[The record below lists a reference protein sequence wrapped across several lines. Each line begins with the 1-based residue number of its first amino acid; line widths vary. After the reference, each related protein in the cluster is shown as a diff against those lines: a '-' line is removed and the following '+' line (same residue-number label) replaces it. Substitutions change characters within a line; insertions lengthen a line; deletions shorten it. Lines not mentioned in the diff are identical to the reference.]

1 MAIIKAQGGIIEA
14 HHADPIWVREHFEND
29 IEILRTGEIPKK
41 SDEEIAKANELLLR
55 IWAVW
60 GIALLAC
67 IAYGYN
73 PWFIAVI
80 VIGFIFCIG
89 ATGVLSGH
97 NSGRSL
103 WLTARNNGFRYDSDS
118 DVTYIAQLQLMGMS
132 LIPKE
137 LKEKAE
143 ADCRILKGH
152 TMYRYPIT
160 YEKIHLSRHH
170 NWLNATISFKLVD
183 RVRTLEVTTK
193 DRRIVI
199 EIAKLKKYE
208 KYVQGIGRFIPNT
221 EMDGRAFNKLF
232 SSKTVFNNASI
243 SLYTCYERYKGELGI
258 VTKPQAFRELSI
270 TIHPKT
276 GEKENYR
283 LEKTVDDWE
292 IVELVDE
299 RFNPDIYRAIAD
311 DKSLAKAIEAGVI

>member
-14 HHADPIWVREHFEND
+14 HHADPIWVREHFKHD

-73 PWFIAVI
+73 PWFIGVI

-160 YEKIHLSRHH
+160 YEKIHLSRYHH
-170 NWLNATISFKLVD
+170 WSNATISFKLVD

-243 SLYTCYERYKGELGI
+243 SFYTRYEKRKGELGL
-258 VTKPQAFRELSI
+258 VEKPQAFRELWI
-270 TIHPKT
+270 IIHPEN

>member
-67 IAYGYN
+67 ITYGYN
-73 PWFIAVI
+73 PWFIGVI

-89 ATGVLSGH
+89 ATGALSGH

-170 NWLNATISFKLVD
+170 NWLNAKISFKLVD

-199 EIAKLKKYE
+199 EIAKLKKYD
-208 KYVQGIGRFIPNT
+208 KYIQGI
-221 EMDGRAFNKLF
+221 
-232 SSKTVFNNASI
+232 V
-243 SLYTCYERYKGELGI
+243 C
-258 VTKPQAFRELSI
+258 
-270 TIHPKT
+270 
-276 GEKENYR
+276 
-283 LEKTVDDWE
+283 
-292 IVELVDE
+292 
-299 RFNPDIYRAIAD
+299 AD
-311 DKSLAKAIEAGVI
+311 DKLILVDAR

>member
-1 MAIIKAQGGIIEA
+1 MAIIKARGGIIEA
-14 HHADPIWVREHFEND
+14 HHADPVWVRKHFKYD

-67 IAYGYN
+67 ITYGYN
-73 PWFIAVI
+73 PWFIGVI

-118 DVTYIAQLQLMGMS
+118 DVTYIAQLQLMGMN

-160 YEKIHLSRHH
+160 YEKIHLSRYHH
-170 NWLNATISFKLVD
+170 WSNATISFKLVD
-183 RVRTLEVTTK
+183 RVRTIEVTMK

-208 KYVQGIGRFIPNT
+208 KYVQGIGRFVPNT

-232 SSKTVFNNASI
+232 SSKTVFDNASI
-243 SLYTCYERYKGELGI
+243 SLYTGYEKRKGELGL
-258 VTKPQAFRELSI
+258 VEKPQAFRELYI
-270 TIHPKT
+270 TIRPKT
-276 GEKENYR
+276 GEKENYK

-292 IVELVDE
+292 IIELVDE

-311 DKSLAKAIEAGVI
+311 DKALAKAIKAGVI

>member
-1 MAIIKAQGGIIEA
+1 MGR
-14 HHADPIWVREHFEND
+14 P
-29 IEILRTGEIPKK
+29 GELPKK

-89 ATGVLSGH
+89 ATGVISGH

-118 DVTYIAQLQLMGMS
+118 DVTYIAQLQLMGLS

-143 ADCRILKGH
+143 AECRILKGH

-160 YEKIHLSRHH
+160 YEKIHLNRRAH
-170 NWLNATISFKLVD
+170 NWLNAKISFNLVD
-183 RVRTLEVTTK
+183 RVRTIEVTTQNRK
-193 DRRIVI
+193 IVI

-208 KYVQGIGRFIPNT
+208 KYIQSCCGFVNNT

-232 SSKTVFNNASI
+232 SSKTVFNNAAI
-243 SLYTCYERYKGELGI
+243 SLYTEYRSYNRVGE
-258 VTKPQAFRELSI
+258 KPQAFRKLVI

-276 GEKENYR
+276 GDSNYR
-283 LEKTVDDWE
+283 LEKTVEDWE

-299 RFNPDIYRAIAD
+299 RFNPDVYRALED
-311 DKSLAKAIEAGVI
+311 DKALDKAIKAKLI

>member
-14 HHADPIWVREHFEND
+14 HHADPIWVRKHFKHD
-29 IEILRTGEIPKK
+29 IELLRTGEVPKK

-89 ATGVLSGH
+89 ATGVISGH

-118 DVTYIAQLQLMGMS
+118 DVTYIAQLQLMGMY

-160 YEKIHLSRHH
+160 YEKIHLNRRAH
-170 NWLNATISFKLVD
+170 NWLNAKISFKLVD
-183 RVRTLEVTTK
+183 RVRTIEVTTQNRK
-193 DRRIVI
+193 IVI

-208 KYVQGIGRFIPNT
+208 KYIQSCCGFVNNT

-232 SSKTVFNNASI
+232 SSKTVFNNAAI
-243 SLYTCYERYKGELGI
+243 SFYTEYRNYNRVGE
-258 VTKPQAFRELSI
+258 KPQAFRKLVI

-276 GEKENYR
+276 GDSNYR
-283 LEKTVDDWE
+283 LEKTVEDWE

-299 RFNPDIYRAIAD
+299 RFNPDVYRALED
-311 DKSLAKAIEAGVI
+311 DKALEKAIKAKLI

>member
-14 HHADPIWVREHFEND
+14 HHADPIWVREHFKND
-29 IEILRTGEIPKK
+29 IELLRTGEVPKK

-67 IAYGYN
+67 ITYGYN

-89 ATGVLSGH
+89 ATGVISGH

-118 DVTYIAQLQLMGMS
+118 DVTYIAQLQLMGMY

-160 YEKIHLSRHH
+160 YEKIHLSIDNH
-170 NWLNATISFKLVD
+170 NWLNAKISFKLVD
-183 RVRTLEVTTK
+183 RVRTIEVTTQN
-193 DRRIVI
+193 RRIVI

-208 KYVQGIGRFIPNT
+208 KYIQSCCGFVNNT
-221 EMDGRAFNKLF
+221 EMDGRSFNKLF

-243 SLYTCYERYKGELGI
+243 SFYTRYKSSNKVGE
-258 VTKPQAFRELSI
+258 KPQDFRKLVI
-270 TIHPKT
+270 RIQPKT
-276 GEKENYR
+276 GGNEEGDGVLYKEV
-283 LEKTVDDWE
+283 EDWE

-299 RFNPDIYRAIAD
+299 RFNPDAYRALED
-311 DKSLAKAIEAGVI
+311 DKALDKAIKAKLI

>member
-73 PWFIAVI
+73 PWFIGVI

-118 DVTYIAQLQLMGMS
+118 DVTYIAQLQLMGLN

-160 YEKIHLSRHH
+160 YEKIHLSRYHH
-170 NWLNATISFKLVD
+170 WSNATISFKLVD

-243 SLYTCYERYKGELGI
+243 SLYTGYEKRKGELGL
-258 VTKPQAFRELSI
+258 VEKPQAFRELFI
-270 TIHPKT
+270 VIHPKT

-311 DKSLAKAIEAGVI
+311 DKALAKAIEAGVI

>member
-1 MAIIKAQGGIIEA
+1 MAIIKACGGIIEA
-14 HHADPIWVREHFEND
+14 HHADPIWVREHFKHD
-29 IEILRTGEIPKK
+29 IELLRTGEVPKK
-41 SDEEIAKANELLLR
+41 SDEEIAKAKELLLR

-67 IAYGYN
+67 ITYGYN

-89 ATGVLSGH
+89 ATGVISGH

-118 DVTYIAQLQLMGMS
+118 DVTYIAQLQLMGLS

-143 ADCRILKGH
+143 AECRILKGH

-160 YEKIHLSRHH
+160 YEKIHLNRRAH
-170 NWLNATISFKLVD
+170 NWLNAKISFKLVD
-183 RVRTLEVTTK
+183 RVRTIEVTTQNRK
-193 DRRIVI
+193 IVI

-208 KYVQGIGRFIPNT
+208 KYIQSCCGFVNNT

-232 SSKTVFNNASI
+232 SSKTVFNNAAI
-243 SLYTCYERYKGELGI
+243 SLYTRYERDKGELSI
-258 VTKPQAFRELSI
+258 VEKPQAFRKLVI
-270 TIHPKT
+270 TIHPKA
-276 GEKENYR
+276 GDSNYR
-283 LEKTVDDWE
+283 LEKTVEDWE

-299 RFNPDIYRAIAD
+299 RFNPDVYRALED
-311 DKSLAKAIEAGVI
+311 DKALDKAIKAKLI

>member
-1 MAIIKAQGGIIEA
+1 MAIIKACGGIIEA
-14 HHADPIWVREHFEND
+14 HHADPIWVREHFKHD
-29 IEILRTGEIPKK
+29 IELLRTGEVPKK

-67 IAYGYN
+67 ITYGYN

-89 ATGVLSGH
+89 ATGVISGH

-143 ADCRILKGH
+143 AECRILKGH

-160 YEKIHLSRHH
+160 YEKIHLNRRAH
-170 NWLNATISFKLVD
+170 NWLNAKISFKLVD
-183 RVRTLEVTTK
+183 RVRTIEVTTQNRK
-193 DRRIVI
+193 IVI

-208 KYVQGIGRFIPNT
+208 KYIQSCCGFVNNT

-232 SSKTVFNNASI
+232 SSKTVFNNAAI
-243 SLYTCYERYKGELGI
+243 SLYTRYERDKGELSI
-258 VTKPQAFRELSI
+258 VEKPQAFRKLVI
-270 TIHPKT
+270 TIHPKA
-276 GEKENYR
+276 GDSNYR
-283 LEKTVDDWE
+283 LEKTVEDWE

-299 RFNPDIYRAIAD
+299 RFNPDVYRALED
-311 DKSLAKAIEAGVI
+311 DKALDKAIKAKLI

>member
-14 HHADPIWVREHFEND
+14 HHADPIWVREHFKHD

-41 SDEEIAKANELLLR
+41 SEVEIAKANELLLR

-118 DVTYIAQLQLMGMS
+118 DVTYIAQLQLMGLS

-160 YEKIHLSRHH
+160 YEKIHLSMGNH
-170 NWLNATISFKLVD
+170 NWLNAKISFKLVD
-183 RVRTLEVTTK
+183 RVRTIEVTTQNRK
-193 DRRIVI
+193 IVI

-208 KYVQGIGRFIPNT
+208 KYIQSCCGFVNNT

-243 SLYTCYERYKGELGI
+243 SLYTEYRSYNRVGKNRRLLGSC
-258 VTKPQAFRELSI
+258 V
-270 TIHPKT
+270 
-276 GEKENYR
+276 
-283 LEKTVDDWE
+283 
-292 IVELVDE
+292 
-299 RFNPDIYRAIAD
+299 
-311 DKSLAKAIEAGVI
+311 

>member
-1 MAIIKAQGGIIEA
+1 MGR
-14 HHADPIWVREHFEND
+14 P
-29 IEILRTGEIPKK
+29 GEVPKK
-41 SDEEIAKANELLLR
+41 SDEEIAKVNELLLR

-89 ATGVLSGH
+89 ATGVISGH

-143 ADCRILKGH
+143 AECRILKGH

-160 YEKIHLSRHH
+160 YEKIHLSMGNH
-170 NWLNATISFKLVD
+170 NWSNATISFKLVD

-193 DRRIVI
+193 DRKIVI

-208 KYVQGIGRFIPNT
+208 KYIQSCCGFVNNT
-221 EMDGRAFNKLF
+221 EMDGRSFNKLF

-243 SLYTCYERYKGELGI
+243 SLYTCYERYKGELGR

-283 LEKTVDDWE
+283 LEKTVEDWE

-299 RFNPDIYRAIAD
+299 RFNPDAYRALED
-311 DKSLAKAIEAGVI
+311 DKALDKAIKAKLI

>member
-1 MAIIKAQGGIIEA
+1 MAIIKARGGIIEA
-14 HHADPIWVREHFEND
+14 HHADPIWVREHFKHD
-29 IEILRTGEIPKK
+29 IELLRTGEVPKK

-67 IAYGYN
+67 ITYGYN

-89 ATGVLSGH
+89 ATGVISGH
-97 NSGRSL
+97 NSGHSL

-118 DVTYIAQLQLMGMS
+118 DVTYIAQLQLMGLS

-160 YEKIHLSRHH
+160 YEKIHLNRRAH
-170 NWLNATISFKLVD
+170 NWLNAKISFKLVD
-183 RVRTLEVTTK
+183 KVRTIEVTTQNRK
-193 DRRIVI
+193 IVI

-208 KYVQGIGRFIPNT
+208 KYIQSCCGFVNNT

-232 SSKTVFNNASI
+232 SSKTVFNDAAI
-243 SLYTCYERYKGELGI
+243 GFYTEYRSYNRVGE
-258 VTKPQAFRELSI
+258 KPQAFRKLVI
-270 TIHPKT
+270 TIHPKA
-276 GEKENYR
+276 GDSNYR
-283 LEKTVDDWE
+283 LEKTVEDWE

-299 RFNPDIYRAIAD
+299 RFNPDVYRALED
-311 DKSLAKAIEAGVI
+311 DKALDKAIKAGVI

>member
-1 MAIIKAQGGIIEA
+1 MAIIKARGGIIEA
-14 HHADPIWVREHFEND
+14 HHADPIWVREHFKHD
-29 IEILRTGEIPKK
+29 IELLRTGEVPKK

-89 ATGVLSGH
+89 ATGVISGH

-160 YEKIHLSRHH
+160 YEKIHLNRRAH
-170 NWLNATISFKLVD
+170 NWLNAKISFKLVD
-183 RVRTLEVTTK
+183 RVRTIEVTTQNRK
-193 DRRIVI
+193 IVI

-208 KYVQGIGRFIPNT
+208 KYIQSCCGFVNNT

-232 SSKTVFNNASI
+232 SSKTVFNDAAI
-243 SLYTCYERYKGELGI
+243 GFYTEYRSYNRVGE
-258 VTKPQAFRELSI
+258 KPQAFRKLVI
-270 TIHPKT
+270 TIHPKA
-276 GEKENYR
+276 GDSNYR
-283 LEKTVDDWE
+283 LEKTVEDWE

-299 RFNPDIYRAIAD
+299 RFNPDVYRALED
-311 DKSLAKAIEAGVI
+311 DKALDKAIKAKLI

>member
-1 MAIIKAQGGIIEA
+1 MAIIKARGGIIEA
-14 HHADPIWVREHFEND
+14 HHADPIWVRKHFKYD

-67 IAYGYN
+67 ITYGYN

-89 ATGVLSGH
+89 ATGALSGH

-103 WLTARNNGFRYDSDS
+103 WLTARNNGFRYDRDS
-118 DVTYIAQLQLMGMS
+118 DVTYIAQLQLMGMN

-160 YEKIHLSRHH
+160 YEKIHLSRYPS
-170 NWLNATISFKLVD
+170 WSNATISFKLVD
-183 RVRTLEVTTK
+183 RVRTIEVTTE

-208 KYVQGIGRFIPNT
+208 KYVQGIGRFVHNT
-221 EMDGRAFNKLF
+221 EMDGRSFNKLF

-243 SLYTCYERYKGELGI
+243 GLYTGYEKRKGELGL
-258 VTKPQAFRELSI
+258 VEKPQAFRELWIIIPGGS
-270 TIHPKT
+270 
-276 GEKENYR
+276 EKENYR
-283 LEKTVDDWE
+283 IEKTVDDWE

-299 RFNPDIYRAIAD
+299 RFNPDVYRALED
-311 DKSLAKAIEAGVI
+311 DKALAKAIKAELI

>member
-14 HHADPIWVREHFEND
+14 HHADPVWVREHFEND

-67 IAYGYN
+67 ITYGYN
-73 PWFIAVI
+73 PWFIGVI

-160 YEKIHLSRHH
+160 YEKIHLSRYHH
-170 NWLNATISFKLVD
+170 WSNATISFKLVD

-208 KYVQGIGRFIPNT
+208 KYVQGIGRFVHNT
-221 EMDGRAFNKLF
+221 EMDGRSFNKLF

-243 SLYTCYERYKGELGI
+243 SFYTLYERHKGELRI
-258 VTKPQAFRELSI
+258 VKKPQAFRELFI
-270 TIHPKT
+270 IIRPKT
-276 GEKENYR
+276 GEKENYK

-311 DKSLAKAIEAGVI
+311 DASFDKAIKAKLI

>member
-1 MAIIKAQGGIIEA
+1 MAIIKARGGIIEA
-14 HHADPIWVREHFEND
+14 HHADPIWVREHFKHD
-29 IEILRTGEIPKK
+29 IELLRTGEVPKK

-67 IAYGYN
+67 ITYGYN

-89 ATGVLSGH
+89 ATGVISGH

-118 DVTYIAQLQLMGMS
+118 DIIYIAQLQLMGMS

-160 YEKIHLSRHH
+160 YEKIHLNRRAH
-170 NWLNATISFKLVD
+170 NWLNAKISFKLVD
-183 RVRTLEVTTK
+183 KVRTIEVTTQNRK
-193 DRRIVI
+193 IVI

-208 KYVQGIGRFIPNT
+208 KYIQSCCGFVNNT

-232 SSKTVFNNASI
+232 SSKTVFNDAAI
-243 SLYTCYERYKGELGI
+243 GFYTEYRSYNRVGE
-258 VTKPQAFRELSI
+258 KPQAFRKLVI
-270 TIHPKT
+270 TIHPKA
-276 GEKENYR
+276 GDSNYR
-283 LEKTVDDWE
+283 LEKTVEDWE

-299 RFNPDIYRAIAD
+299 RFNPDVYRALED
-311 DKSLAKAIEAGVI
+311 DKALDKAIKAKLI

>member
-14 HHADPIWVREHFEND
+14 HHADPIWVREHFKHD
-29 IEILRTGEIPKK
+29 IELLRTGEIPKK

-73 PWFIAVI
+73 PWFIGVI

-160 YEKIHLSRHH
+160 YEKIHLSRYHH
-170 NWLNATISFKLVD
+170 WSNATISFKLVD

-208 KYVQGIGRFIPNT
+208 KYVQGIGRFVHNT

-232 SSKTVFNNASI
+232 SSKTMFNDASI
-243 SLYTCYERYKGELGI
+243 SLYTGYERRKGELGL
-258 VTKPQAFRELSI
+258 VEKPQAFRELFI
-270 TIHPKT
+270 VIRPKT
-276 GEKENYR
+276 GEKENYK

-311 DKSLAKAIEAGVI
+311 DKALAKAIEAKLI

>member
-14 HHADPIWVREHFEND
+14 HHADPIWVREHFKHD
-29 IEILRTGEIPKK
+29 IELLRTGEVPKK

-67 IAYGYN
+67 ITYGYN

-118 DVTYIAQLQLMGMS
+118 DVTYIAQLQLMGMY

-160 YEKIHLSRHH
+160 YEKIHLNRRAH
-170 NWLNATISFKLVD
+170 NWLNAKISFKLVD
-183 RVRTLEVTTK
+183 RVRTIEVTTQNRK
-193 DRRIVI
+193 IVI

-208 KYVQGIGRFIPNT
+208 KYIQSCCGFVNNT

-232 SSKTVFNNASI
+232 SSKTVFNNAAI
-243 SLYTCYERYKGELGI
+243 GFYTEYRSYNRVGE
-258 VTKPQAFRELSI
+258 KPQAFRKLVI

-276 GEKENYR
+276 GDSNYR
-283 LEKTVDDWE
+283 LEKTVEDWE

-299 RFNPDIYRAIAD
+299 RFNPDVYRALED
-311 DKSLAKAIEAGVI
+311 DKALDKAIKAGVI

>member
-14 HHADPIWVREHFEND
+14 HHADPIWVREHFKYD

-89 ATGVLSGH
+89 ATGALSGH

-221 EMDGRAFNKLF
+221 EMDGRTFNKLF

-243 SLYTCYERYKGELGI
+243 SLYTGYEKRKGELGL
-258 VTKPQAFRELSI
+258 VEKPQEFRKLDI

-283 LEKTVDDWE
+283 LEKTVEDWE

-299 RFNPDIYRAIAD
+299 RFNPDIYRTIAD
-311 DKSLAKAIEAGVI
+311 DAAFDKAIKAKLI

>member
-67 IAYGYN
+67 ITYGYN
-73 PWFIAVI
+73 PWFIGVI

-118 DVTYIAQLQLMGMS
+118 DVTYIAQLQLMGLS

-160 YEKIHLSRHH
+160 YEKIHLSRYH

-183 RVRTLEVTTK
+183 RVRTLEVTTE

-243 SLYTCYERYKGELGI
+243 RLSTCYERYKGELGR

-283 LEKTVDDWE
+283 LEKTVEDWE

-311 DKSLAKAIEAGVI
+311 DKALAKAIEAGVI

>member
-14 HHADPIWVREHFEND
+14 HHADPIWVRKHFKHD
-29 IEILRTGEIPKK
+29 IELLRTGEVPKK

-80 VIGFIFCIG
+80 IIGFIFCIG
-89 ATGVLSGH
+89 ATGAISGH

-118 DVTYIAQLQLMGMS
+118 DVTYIAQLQLMGLS

-143 ADCRILKGH
+143 AECRILKGH

-170 NWLNATISFKLVD
+170 NWLNARISFKLVD
-183 RVRTLEVTTK
+183 RVRTIEVTTE

-208 KYVQGIGRFIPNT
+208 KYIQGIGGFRHNP

-232 SSKTVFNNASI
+232 SSKTLFNNASI
-243 SLYTCYERYKGELGI
+243 SLYTRYGRDKGELSI
-258 VTKPQAFRELSI
+258 VEKPQAFRKLHI

-276 GEKENYR
+276 GGNAEDR
-283 LEKTVDDWE
+283 LEKTVEDWE

-299 RFNPDIYRAIAD
+299 RFNPDAYRALED
-311 DKSLAKAIEAGVI
+311 DKALEKAIKAKLI

>member
-67 IAYGYN
+67 ITYGYN
-73 PWFIAVI
+73 PWFIGVI

-118 DVTYIAQLQLMGMS
+118 DVTYIAQLQLMGLS

-160 YEKIHLSRHH
+160 YEKIHLSRYHS
-170 NWLNATISFKLVD
+170 WLNAKISFKLVD

-208 KYVQGIGRFIPNT
+208 KYVQGIGRFVHNT

-243 SLYTCYERYKGELGI
+243 GLYTDYRSSKKVGE
-258 VTKPQAFRELSI
+258 KPQAFRKLWI
-270 TIHPKT
+270 IIH
-276 GEKENYR
+276 GGNEKENYR
-283 LEKTVDDWE
+283 LEKTVEDWE

-299 RFNPDIYRAIAD
+299 RFNPDIYRALED
-311 DKSLAKAIEAGVI
+311 DKALAKAIKAGII

>member
-1 MAIIKAQGGIIEA
+1 MAIIKARGGIIEA
-14 HHADPIWVREHFEND
+14 HHADPIWVREHFKYD
-29 IEILRTGEIPKK
+29 IEILRTGEIPKI

-89 ATGVLSGH
+89 ATGALSGH

-118 DVTYIAQLQLMGMS
+118 DVTYIAQLQLMGMN

-170 NWLNATISFKLVD
+170 NWSNATISFKLVD

-243 SLYTCYERYKGELGI
+243 RLSTRYEKRKGELGL
-258 VTKPQAFRELSI
+258 VEKPQEFRKLDI
-270 TIHPKT
+270 TIHPET

-299 RFNPDIYRAIAD
+299 RFNPDIYRTIAD
-311 DKSLAKAIEAGVI
+311 DKALDKAIKAGVI

>member
-1 MAIIKAQGGIIEA
+1 MAIIKAQGGLIEA
-14 HHADPIWVREHFEND
+14 HHADPIWVRKHFKHD
-29 IEILRTGEIPKK
+29 IELLRTGEVPKK

-89 ATGVLSGH
+89 ATGVISGH

-118 DVTYIAQLQLMGMS
+118 DVTYIAQLQLMGMY

-160 YEKIHLSRHH
+160 YEKIHLNRRAH
-170 NWLNATISFKLVD
+170 NWLNAKISFKLVD
-183 RVRTLEVTTK
+183 RVRTIEVTTQNRK
-193 DRRIVI
+193 IVI

-208 KYVQGIGRFIPNT
+208 KYIQSCCGFVNNT

-232 SSKTVFNNASI
+232 SSKTVFNNAAI
-243 SLYTCYERYKGELGI
+243 SFYTEYRSYNRVGE
-258 VTKPQAFRELSI
+258 KPQAFRKLVI

-276 GEKENYR
+276 GDSNYR
-283 LEKTVDDWE
+283 LEKTVEDWE

-299 RFNPDIYRAIAD
+299 RFNPDVYRALED
-311 DKSLAKAIEAGVI
+311 DKALEKAIKAKLI

>member
-29 IEILRTGEIPKK
+29 IEILRTGEIPKI

-73 PWFIAVI
+73 PWLIGVI

-89 ATGVLSGH
+89 ATGALSGH

-160 YEKIHLSRHH
+160 YEKIHLSRYR
-170 NWLNATISFKLVD
+170 NWSNATISFKLVD

-221 EMDGRAFNKLF
+221 EMDGRSFNKLF
-232 SSKTVFNNASI
+232 SSKTVYNDASI
-243 SLYTCYERYKGELGI
+243 SLYTGYERRKGELGL
-258 VTKPQAFRELSI
+258 VEKPQAFRGLFI
-270 TIHPKT
+270 VIRPKT

-311 DKSLAKAIEAGVI
+311 DKALAKAIEAGVI

>member
-14 HHADPIWVREHFEND
+14 HHADPIWVREHFKHD
-29 IEILRTGEIPKK
+29 IELLRTGEVPKK

-89 ATGVLSGH
+89 ATGVISGH

-118 DVTYIAQLQLMGMS
+118 DVTYIAQLQLMGLS

-143 ADCRILKGH
+143 AECRILKGH

-160 YEKIHLSRHH
+160 YEKIHLNRRAH
-170 NWLNATISFKLVD
+170 NWLNAKISFKLVD
-183 RVRTLEVTTK
+183 RVRTIEVTTQNRK
-193 DRRIVI
+193 IVI

-208 KYVQGIGRFIPNT
+208 KYIQSCCGFVNNT

-232 SSKTVFNNASI
+232 SSKTVFNNAAI
-243 SLYTCYERYKGELGI
+243 SLYTEYRSYNRVGE
-258 VTKPQAFRELSI
+258 KPQAFRKLVI

-276 GEKENYR
+276 GDSNYR
-283 LEKTVDDWE
+283 LEKTVEDWE

-299 RFNPDIYRAIAD
+299 RFNPDVYRALEE
-311 DKSLAKAIEAGVI
+311 DKALDKAIKAKLI

>member
-1 MAIIKAQGGIIEA
+1 MAVIKAQGGIIEA
-14 HHADPIWVREHFEND
+14 HHADLIWVREHFKHD
-29 IEILRTGEIPKK
+29 IELLRTGELPKK

-118 DVTYIAQLQLMGMS
+118 DVTYIAQLQLMGLS

-160 YEKIHLSRHH
+160 YEKIHLNRHH
-170 NWLNATISFKLVD
+170 NWLNAKISFKLVD
-183 RVRTLEVTTK
+183 RVRTIEVTTK
-193 DRRIVI
+193 DRKVVI

-208 KYVQGIGRFIPNT
+208 KYVQGIGRFVHNT
-221 EMDGRAFNKLF
+221 EMDGRSFNKLF
-232 SSKTVFNNASI
+232 SSKTVFNNAAI
-243 SLYTCYERYKGELGI
+243 SLYTRYERRKGELGL
-258 VTKPQAFRELSI
+258 VEKPQAFRELSI
-270 TIHPKT
+270 TIH
-276 GEKENYR
+276 GGNEKENYR
-283 LEKTVDDWE
+283 LEKTVEDWE

-299 RFNPDIYRAIAD
+299 RFNPDAYRALED
-311 DKSLAKAIEAGVI
+311 DKALDKAIEAGVI

>member
-14 HHADPIWVREHFEND
+14 HHADPIWVRKHFKHD
-29 IEILRTGEIPKK
+29 IELLRTGEVPKK

-89 ATGVLSGH
+89 ATGVISGH

-118 DVTYIAQLQLMGMS
+118 DVTYIAQLQLMGMY

-160 YEKIHLSRHH
+160 YEKIHLNRRAH
-170 NWLNATISFKLVD
+170 NWLNAKISFKLVD
-183 RVRTLEVTTK
+183 RVRTIEVTTQNRK
-193 DRRIVI
+193 IVI

-208 KYVQGIGRFIPNT
+208 KYIQSCCGFVNNT

-232 SSKTVFNNASI
+232 SSKTVFNNAAI
-243 SLYTCYERYKGELGI
+243 SFYTEYRSYNRVGE
-258 VTKPQAFRELSI
+258 KPQAFRKLVI

-276 GEKENYR
+276 GDSNYR
-283 LEKTVDDWE
+283 LEKTVEDWE

-299 RFNPDIYRAIAD
+299 RFNPDVYRALED
-311 DKSLAKAIEAGVI
+311 DKALEKAIKAKLI

>member
-1 MAIIKAQGGIIEA
+1 MAIIKARGGIIEA
-14 HHADPIWVREHFEND
+14 HHADPIWVREHFKHD
-29 IEILRTGEIPKK
+29 IELLRTGEVPKK

-67 IAYGYN
+67 ITYGYT

-89 ATGVLSGH
+89 ATGVISGH

-118 DVTYIAQLQLMGMS
+118 DIIYIAQLQLMGMS

-160 YEKIHLSRHH
+160 YEKIHLNRRAH
-170 NWLNATISFKLVD
+170 NWLNAKISFKLVD
-183 RVRTLEVTTK
+183 KVRTIEVTTQNRK
-193 DRRIVI
+193 IVI

-208 KYVQGIGRFIPNT
+208 KYIQSCCGFVNNT

-232 SSKTVFNNASI
+232 SSKTVFNDAAI
-243 SLYTCYERYKGELGI
+243 GFYTEYRSYNRVGE
-258 VTKPQAFRELSI
+258 KPQAFRKLVI
-270 TIHPKT
+270 TIHPKA
-276 GEKENYR
+276 GDSNYR
-283 LEKTVDDWE
+283 LEKTVEDWE

-299 RFNPDIYRAIAD
+299 RFNPDVYRALED
-311 DKSLAKAIEAGVI
+311 DKALDKAIKAKLI

>member
-14 HHADPIWVREHFEND
+14 HHADPIWVREHFKHD
-29 IEILRTGEIPKK
+29 IELLRTGEVPKK

-118 DVTYIAQLQLMGMS
+118 DVTYIAQLQLMGLS

-143 ADCRILKGH
+143 AECRILKGH

-160 YEKIHLSRHH
+160 YEKIHLSMGNH
-170 NWLNATISFKLVD
+170 NWLNAKICFKLVD
-183 RVRTLEVTTK
+183 RVRTIEVTTQNRK
-193 DRRIVI
+193 IVI

-208 KYVQGIGRFIPNT
+208 KYIQSCCGFVNNT

-243 SLYTCYERYKGELGI
+243 SLYTLYERHKGELGI
-258 VTKPQAFRELSI
+258 VKKPQAFRELHI

-276 GEKENYR
+276 GDSNYR
-283 LEKTVDDWE
+283 LEKTVEDWE

-299 RFNPDIYRAIAD
+299 RFNPDVYRALED
-311 DKSLAKAIEAGVI
+311 DRALDKAIKAKLI

>member
-14 HHADPIWVREHFEND
+14 HHADPIWVREHFKYD

-73 PWFIAVI
+73 PWFIGVI

-170 NWLNATISFKLVD
+170 SWSNATISFKLVD

-243 SLYTCYERYKGELGI
+243 GLYTGYEKRKGELGL
-258 VTKPQAFRELSI
+258 VEKPQAFRKLWI
-270 TIHPKT
+270 IIH
-276 GEKENYR
+276 GGNEKENYK

>member
-1 MAIIKAQGGIIEA
+1 MAIIKARGGIIEA
-14 HHADPIWVREHFEND
+14 HHADPIWVREHFKHD
-29 IEILRTGEIPKK
+29 IELLRTGEVPKK

-67 IAYGYN
+67 ITYGYN

-118 DVTYIAQLQLMGMS
+118 DVTYIAQLQLMGMY

-160 YEKIHLSRHH
+160 YEKIHLNRRAH
-170 NWLNATISFKLVD
+170 NWLNAKISFKLVD
-183 RVRTLEVTTK
+183 RVRTIEVTTQNRK
-193 DRRIVI
+193 IVI

-208 KYVQGIGRFIPNT
+208 KYIQSCCGFVNNT

-232 SSKTVFNNASI
+232 SSKTVFNDAAI
-243 SLYTCYERYKGELGI
+243 GFYTEYRSYNRVGE
-258 VTKPQAFRELSI
+258 KPQAFRKLVI
-270 TIHPKT
+270 TIHPKA
-276 GEKENYR
+276 GDSNYR
-283 LEKTVDDWE
+283 LEKTVEDWE

-299 RFNPDIYRAIAD
+299 RFNPDVYRALED
-311 DKSLAKAIEAGVI
+311 DKALEKAIKAKLI

>member
-1 MAIIKAQGGIIEA
+1 MVIIKAQGGIIEA
-14 HHADPIWVREHFEND
+14 HHADPIWVREHFKYD

-118 DVTYIAQLQLMGMS
+118 DVTYIAQLQLMGMN

-143 ADCRILKGH
+143 ADCGILKGH

-160 YEKIHLSRHH
+160 YEKIHLSRYHH
-170 NWLNATISFKLVD
+170 WLNATISFKLVD

-243 SLYTCYERYKGELGI
+243 SFYTGYEKRKGELGL
-258 VTKPQAFRELSI
+258 VEKPQAFRELFI
-270 TIHPKT
+270 VIRPKT
-276 GEKENYR
+276 GEKENYK

>member
-1 MAIIKAQGGIIEA
+1 MAIIKACGGIIEA
-14 HHADPIWVREHFEND
+14 HHADPIWVREHFKHD
-29 IEILRTGEIPKK
+29 IELLRTGELPKK
-41 SDEEIAKANELLLR
+41 SEEEIAKVNELLLR

-89 ATGVLSGH
+89 ATGVISGH

-160 YEKIHLSRHH
+160 YEKIHLSRRCH
-170 NWLNATISFKLVD
+170 NWLNARISFKLVD
-183 RVRTLEVTTK
+183 RVRTIEVTTK
-193 DRRIVI
+193 DRKIVI

-208 KYVQGIGRFIPNT
+208 KYIQGMGGFTNNF
-221 EMDGRAFNKLF
+221 EMDGRSFNKLF
-232 SSKTVFNNASI
+232 SSKTVYNDVGVVLDSGYR
-243 SLYTCYERYKGELGI
+243 SSKKVGI
-258 VTKPQAFRELSI
+258 KPQAFRELAI
-270 TIHPKT
+270 IIYPKISDNDYGDFT
-276 GEKENYR
+276 VYKEI
-283 LEKTVDDWE
+283 EDWE

-299 RFNPDIYRAIAD
+299 RFNPDAYRALED
-311 DKSLAKAIEAGVI
+311 DKALDKAIEAKLI